1 VFGRVEVVLL
11 SIFFYVIGTYLERDL
26 SSTLTYLM
34 IGTIVE
40 ATSTG
45 VESFAAGAVLYQVCP
60 SLLTLSRRLTI

>member
-60 SLLTLSRRLTI
+60 NLLTLSRRLTI